1 MRYLIY
7 VLCASVALAG
17 IPAPTQAAI
26 VGTDAVMAAGARADN
41 LARINRVLETAEVRE
56 RMQTLGVAPA
66 AVDARLA
73 ALTDAE
79 LASFADRLDQAPA
92 GGDALEVIGLVFL
105 VLLILELVGVID
117 IFKTIGKARTT

>member
-7 VLCASVALAG
+7 VLCATVALAG
-17 IPAPTQAAI
+17 VPAPSQAAI
-26 VGTDAVMAAGARADN
+26 IGTDAVMAAEARADHV
-41 LARINRVLETAEVRE
+41 ARINRVLQRSEVRE
-56 RMQTLGVAPA
+56 RMQALGVAPA
-66 AVDARLA
+66 AIDARVA

-79 LASFADRLDQAPA
+79 LATFADRLDQAPA
-92 GGDALEVIGLVFL
+92 GGDALEVVGLVFL

>member
-7 VLCASVALAG
+7 VLCATVALAG
-17 IPAPTQAAI
+17 VPAPTQAAI
-26 VGTDAVMAAGARADN
+26 IGTDAVMSAEARADSV
-41 LARINRVLETAEVRE
+41 ARINRVLHTSEVRQ
-56 RMQTLGVAPA
+56 RMQALGIPPST
-66 AVDARLA
+66 VDARLA

-92 GGDALEVIGLVFL
+92 GGDALEVIGIVFL

-117 IFKTIGKARTT
+117 VFKTIGKART

>member
-7 VLCASVALAG
+7 VLCATVALAG
-17 IPAPTQAAI
+17 VPAPTQAAI
-26 VGTDAVMAAGARADN
+26 IGTDAVMSAEARADSV
-41 LARINRVLETAEVRE
+41 ARINRVLHTSEVRQ
-56 RMQTLGVAPA
+56 RMQALGIAPA
-66 AVDARLA
+66 TVDARLA

-92 GGDALEVIGLVFL
+92 GGDALEVVGIVFL

-117 IFKTIGKARTT
+117 VFKTIGKART

>member
-7 VLCASVALAG
+7 VLCAAVAVAGMPAPVQAG
-17 IPAPTQAAI
+17 II
-26 VGTDAVMAAGARADN
+26 GTETVMTADARADS
-41 LARINRVLETAEVRE
+41 LARINRALQAAEVRE
-56 RMQTLGVAPA
+56 RMQALGVAPA
-66 AVDARLA
+66 TVDARLA

-92 GGDALEVIGLVFL
+92 GGDALEVVGLVFL

>member
-1 MRYLIY
+1 MRYLTY
-7 VLCASVALAG
+7 VLCAAVALAG
-17 IPAPTQAAI
+17 VPAPTQAAI
-26 VGTDAVMAAGARADN
+26 IGTDAVMAAEARADSV
-41 LARINRVLETAEVRE
+41 ARINRVLEASEVRQ
-56 RMQTLGVAPA
+56 RMQALGIAPA
-66 AVDARLA
+66 TVEARLA

-92 GGDALEVIGLVFL
+92 GGDALEVVGLVFL

>member
-17 IPAPTQAAI
+17 VPAPTQAAI
-26 VGTDAVMAAGARADN
+26 VGTDAVMAAGARADS
-41 LARINRVLETAEVRE
+41 LARVNRVLQTAEVRE
-56 RMQTLGVAPA
+56 RMQALGVAPA
-66 AVDARLA
+66 TVDARLA

-92 GGDALEVIGLVFL
+92 GGDALEVVGLVFL

>member
-1 MRYLIY
+1 MRYLTY
-7 VLCASVALAG
+7 VLCALVALAG
-17 IPAPTQAAI
+17 LPAPTQAAI
-26 VGTDAVMAAGARADN
+26 IGTDAVMAAGARADS
-41 LARINRVLETAEVRE
+41 LARINRVLHTAEVRE
-56 RMQTLGVAPA
+56 RMEALGVKPA

-79 LASFADRLDQAPA
+79 LASFADRLDQSPA

>member
-7 VLCASVALAG
+7 VLCATVALAG
-17 IPAPTQAAI
+17 VPAPTQAAI
-26 VGTDAVMAAGARADN
+26 IGTDAVMSAEARADSV
-41 LARINRVLETAEVRE
+41 ARINRVLHTSEVRQ
-56 RMQTLGVAPA
+56 RMQALGIPPA
-66 AVDARLA
+66 TVDARLA

-92 GGDALEVIGLVFL
+92 GGDALEVIGIVFL

-117 IFKTIGKARTT
+117 VFKTIGKART